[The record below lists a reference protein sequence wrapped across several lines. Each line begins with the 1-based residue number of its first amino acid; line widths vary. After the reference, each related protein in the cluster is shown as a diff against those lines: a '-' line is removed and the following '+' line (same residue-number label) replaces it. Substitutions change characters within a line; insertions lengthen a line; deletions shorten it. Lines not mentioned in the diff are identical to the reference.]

1 MSYIEVINEETF
13 KFIQK
18 STELILQFRDFDKH
32 TYQNQYGLG
41 AAAQEQNYQ
50 KFMNPSNNNNNNNN
64 NNNLYDEQFQ
74 LINQTFFGF
83 IRKHAQNFQNWTT
96 PEQKELTI
104 EIFGQNK
111 LQLANQQYPN
121 SQNQIFNQNPNSQGG
136 MFQGV
141 GQQAESH
148 KLEEW
153 KFLFRHLNNE
163 EESSNSIQRV
173 MNPQQ
178 FLMNL
183 SVLTR
188 SILILLTSTPVFK
201 CRQFLKTSRRVHF
214 TKGTVNEFNL
224 NFQKVPLKIE
234 VFSKRIYLLHHVFE
248 IQVKYLIEQED
259 SSKMS
264 SELAHFSTNNIKQ
277 GNLQLANQFSQ
288 FSIYSHVDSSEQSI
302 VVAQASELNKQ
313 QSQVNKVENLK
324 EQLKQSN
331 ITNQSIFDIDFSSE
345 SNFSPRNSYSPPY
358 FPQARQQAHP
368 KKYSEDLTLLAQN
381 KNEANLI
388 ETNYRDKSNT
398 INQEVIL
405 ESEEIP
411 QVPRRNTEYQ
421 GKKDNLQ
428 EQLDFLLDKL
438 IQVGDPFQG
447 KKQLQDVLQSLQV

>member
-32 TYQNQYGLG
+32 TYQNQYGQG
-41 AAAQEQNYQ
+41 AVAQEQNYQ
-50 KFMNPSNNNNNNNN
+50 KYMNPSNNNNNSN

-111 LQLANQQYPN
+111 LQIASQQVSN
-121 SQNQIFNQNPNSQGG
+121 TQNQIFQQNPNSQGA
-136 MFQGV
+136 MFQGA
-141 GQQAESH
+141 GQQSESH

-183 SVLTR
+183 SILTR
-188 SILILLTSTPVFK
+188 SLLILLTNTPVFK

-214 TKGTVNEFNL
+214 TKGTVNEFDL
-224 NFQKVPLKIE
+224 NFQKVPLKLE

-248 IQVKYLIEQED
+248 IQVKYLVEQD
-259 SSKMS
+259 DLGKMS
-264 SELAHFSTNNIKQ
+264 QESAHFTTNNLKQ
-277 GNLQLANQFSQ
+277 GNLQLVNQFSQ
-288 FSIYSHVDSSEQSI
+288 FSIYSHVDSSDQSF
-302 VVAQASELNKQ
+302 VVAQASEVNKPQ
-313 QSQVNKVENLK
+313 TQVKKVENQK

-331 ITNQSIFDIDFSSE
+331 VTNQSIFDIDFSSE

-358 FPQARQQAHP
+358 FPQARQQAPP

-381 KNEANLI
+381 KSDVNLI
-388 ETNYRDKSNT
+388 QTNYRDKSNT
-398 INQEVIL
+398 INQEVIQ
-405 ESEEIP
+405 ESEEIS
-411 QVPRRNTEYQ
+411 QVPRRNTECQ
-421 GKKDNLQ
+421 GKKDQLQ

-447 KKQLQDVLQSLQV
+447 KKQFQDVLQSLQV

>member
-41 AAAQEQNYQ
+41 AATQEQNYQ
-50 KFMNPSNNNNNNNN
+50 KFMNPSNNINNSNK
-64 NNNLYDEQFQ
+64 NLYDEQFQ

-111 LQLANQQYPN
+111 LQMASQQQSN
-121 SQNQIFNQNPNSQGG
+121 SQNQIFQQNPSSQGG
-136 MFQGV
+136 IFQAV
-141 GQQAESH
+141 GQQVESH

-163 EESSNSIQRV
+163 EESSNQIQRV

-188 SILILLTSTPVFK
+188 SLLILLTNTPVFK

-214 TKGTVNEFNL
+214 TKGTVNEFDL
-224 NFQKVPLKIE
+224 NFQKIPMKIE

-248 IQVKYLIEQED
+248 IQIKYLVEQDD
-259 SSKMS
+259 SAKIS
-264 SELAHFSTNNIKQ
+264 SEFAHVATNNLKQ

-288 FSIYSHVDSSEQSI
+288 FSIYSQVDSSEQSF
-302 VVAQASELNKQ
+302 VVGQVGEINKQ
-313 QSQVNKVENLK
+313 QSQVNQVENQK

-331 ITNQSIFDIDFSSE
+331 ITNQSIFDVDFSSE

-358 FPQARQQAHP
+358 FPQARQQAPP
-368 KKYSEDLTLLAQN
+368 KKYSEDLTLLSQN
-381 KNEANLI
+381 KKEVNSI
-388 ETNYRDKSNT
+388 QTNYRDKSNT
-398 INQEVIL
+398 INQEVIQEL
-405 ESEEIP
+405 EEIP
-411 QVPRRNTEYQ
+411 QIPRRNTECQ
-421 GKKDNLQ
+421 GKKDHLQ
-428 EQLDFLLDKL
+428 EQLVFLLDKL

-447 KKQLQDVLQSLQV
+447 KRQLQDVLQTLQV